1 MADTESDAEKTEFIS
16 TRREQEAWDQG
27 RIPVGRDTAGVAA
40 MMAGLVSLMVLAPR
54 LRDALVTLTRESLQ
68 SVDRPL
74 AGLVRFFYAPFG
86 LALLVLAVAAVAAT
100 AVTAAQTRGRFWPEL
115 ALPDFERMTG
125 NKLFRAFSKEFLADM
140 GLLFLKVVAVVAVI
154 ASAVKEDLW
163 SLPRLL
169 TASPEVQLAA
179 VFRPMTQ
186 VAVRVVAVMGVF
198 AAAELGLS
206 HWRFREKL
214 KMTKEEA
221 KRELKEDEGD
231 PMLKGRRKRRAR
243 ELVKGRI
250 AVDVPRADAVV
261 VNPTH
266 IAVAIRYRKDEGA
279 APRVIA
285 KGKGQTAETIREL
298 ARANGIPIVEDIML
312 ARLLFKRVKVG
323 KAIPAETYRAVAAI
337 LAFVYRVTGRKPG
350 AASAAPLKP
359 RPAAVS
365 ERSGP

>member
-1 MADTESDAEKTEFIS
+1 MADTESDAEKTDFIS

-27 RIPVGRDTAGVAA
+27 RVPVGRDTAGVAA
-40 MMAGLVSLMVLAPR
+40 MMAALVSLLVLAPR
-54 LRDALVTLTRESLQ
+54 LRDALVALTRESLQ

-74 AGLVRFFYAPFG
+74 AQLLRFFYAPVG
-86 LALLVLAVAAVAAT
+86 LVLVTLAVAALAAT
-100 AVTAAQTRGRFWPEL
+100 AVTAAQTRGRIWPEL

-125 NKLFRAFSKEFLADM
+125 NALFRAFSKEFLVDM
-140 GLLFLKVVAVVAVI
+140 GLLFLKVVAVVAVL
-154 ASAVKEDLW
+154 SLAVKDELW

-169 TASPEVQLAA
+169 TAAPEVQLAA
-179 VFRPMTQ
+179 VFGPMTKL
-186 VAVRVVAVMGVF
+186 AVWAVAVMGVF
-198 AAAELGLS
+198 AGVELGLS

-214 KMTKEEA
+214 KMTKDEA
-221 KRELKEDEGD
+221 KREMKEDEGD
-231 PMLKGRRKRRAR
+231 PLLKGRRKRRAR

-250 AVDVPRADAVV
+250 AAEVPKADAVV

-285 KGKGQTAETIREL
+285 KGKGQVAENIREL

-350 AASAAPLKP
+350 AASAVPLTP
-359 RPAAVS
+359 RAQPVT
-365 ERSGP
+365 ERSGT